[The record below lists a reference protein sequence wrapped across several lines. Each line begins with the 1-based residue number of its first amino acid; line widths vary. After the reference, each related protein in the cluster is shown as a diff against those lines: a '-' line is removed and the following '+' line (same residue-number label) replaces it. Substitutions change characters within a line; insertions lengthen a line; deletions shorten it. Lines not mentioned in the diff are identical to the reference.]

1 MINLEIDKLINFYS
15 PHDMYDGFV
24 YVSDDEGNSDDTII
38 LN

>member
-1 MINLEIDKLINFYS
+1 MQEADDNL
-15 PHDMYDGFV
+15 V